1 MPSPRP
7 SGSGAW
13 KILVLPH
20 CLQYEVLHL
29 VTLPSYSSEPGI
41 GPIDGGLV
49 RGFVRS
55 GPDLGLA
62 LLWAIA
68 TNVPLL
74 ITIIARHLGQSS
86 LAQLLFPSMIPFTRF
101 EGWSV
106 VDSQSSVLFFGASLY
121 LSFIGV
127 IV

>member
-29 VTLPSYSSEPGI
+29 ICLSPYSSEPRVGSF
-41 GPIDGGLV
+41 DGSLICGFFR
-49 RGFVRS
+49 RGS
-55 GPDLGLA
+55 DLCLA
-62 LLWAIA
+62 LLWAVA

-74 ITIIARHLGQSS
+74 ITIVARHLGQSP
-86 LAQLLFPSMIPFTRF
+86 LAHLLLAP
-101 EGWSV
+101 V
-106 VDSQSSVLFFGASLY
+106 VPLAWF
-121 LSFIGV
+121 
-127 IV
+127 